1 MKLST
6 ISFALC
12 FALAPFA
19 AQATTQHHRALHHV
33 NEAQRHAI
41 PMTATAFVPA
51 VKVDD
56 DSDGLSRRSDSQ
68 AAAASAA
75 ACFCSVG

>member
-6 ISFALC
+6 ISLALC
-12 FALAPFA
+12 FAAVPFA
-19 AQATTQHHRALHHV
+19 AHATADTAHHHRALRQVH
-33 NEAQRHAI
+33 EAQRHAI

-56 DSDGLSRRSDSQ
+56 DSDGLTRNRDE
-68 AAAASAA
+68 
-75 ACFCSVG
+75 CNRGCIDNN

>member
-1 MKLST
+1 M

-19 AQATTQHHRALHHV
+19 AHATAQQHHALHQV
-33 NEAQRHAI
+33 QQAPRYAI
-41 PMTATAFVPA
+41 PMSAIALVPA

-56 DSDGLSRRSDSQ
+56 DSDGLTRSREECNRGCIDSN
-68 AAAASAA
+68 
-75 ACFCSVG
+75 